1 MPPEKAVIEVSSE
14 SISRDHQDN
23 ADSTAPVAQP
33 TSTPLLDHLRIHGK
47 GGGRSKGKTTASS
60 SDARGR
66 AIASVTAA
74 AAKRAP
80 HADNGPILVAG
91 KGREVTMVDSV
102 PTPAPTPNPKKRGGK
117 KREKGPNASPAIDGT
132 PASAPNTQTS
142 TPQNQ
147 NANSTHQS
155 LPPRPP
161 RSAKPRP
168 ERTEGQHPIGRE
180 PRIDGEAGRPQ
191 GRPRRDDANGAEGAS
206 GGGGRGGG
214 RGRGGRGGKR
224 GGGADRG
231 EGDGKDRSARGAVVS
246 ILTRNSEP
254 GEGRGGRGGGRGRGR
269 GGGPGAAA
277 ASMARIDD

>member
-1 MPPEKAVIEVSSE
+1 
-14 SISRDHQDN
+14 
-23 ADSTAPVAQP
+23 VAQP

-47 GGGRSKGKTTASS
+47 SGGRSKGKTTASS

-102 PTPAPTPNPKKRGGK
+102 PTPAPNPNPKKKGGK

-132 PASAPNTQTS
+132 PATAPNTRTS
-142 TPQNQ
+142 TPQTQ
-147 NANSTHQS
+147 NTNTSHQS

-168 ERTEGQHPIGRE
+168 ERATDGQPPVGRE

-191 GRPRRDDANGAEGAS
+191 GRPRREDPNGAEGAS

-214 RGRGGRGGKR
+214 RGRGGRGARR

-231 EGDGKDRSARGAVVS
+231 DGDGKDRSARGAVVS

-277 ASMARIDD
+277 ASTARIDD